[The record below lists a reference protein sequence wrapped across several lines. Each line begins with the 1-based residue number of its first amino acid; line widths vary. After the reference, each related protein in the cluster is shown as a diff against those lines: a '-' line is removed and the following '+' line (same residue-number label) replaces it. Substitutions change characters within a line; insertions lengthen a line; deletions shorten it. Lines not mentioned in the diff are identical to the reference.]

1 MNTLF
6 LSVVIGVIIWFT
18 KLQARHVHFL
28 HMAQLEKYQ
37 ISDYIF
43 WISRNKK
50 QLPDYKEI
58 YFTLAL
64 IFTGL
69 WCIYLNLTKAEI
81 LLVMLWVTGTIY
93 LFFRR
98 DRLQDKKKL
107 VFTPRAIRLF
117 ITSNFLFLYLTF
129 DILFRIFSSTQY
141 PTILVIFIIISAQI
155 MYQLAF
161 YFILLGLLINYPIE
175 TVINKYYFQSAK
187 HVIRKSKTSVIGITG
202 SYGKTSVKDILCSL
216 LSIKYKT
223 LKTPESYNTPMGI
236 CKIIR
241 RDLKQDYDFFVVEM
255 GARRSGEIKELCNL
269 VKPVTGIITAI
280 GPQHLKTFGSLE
292 SISETKYELIKSLPE
307 NGTAVLNGDDPICA
321 EMANKRFLKKTILFG
336 IDFEIPPSS
345 FTKRGGGGDYTFI
358 EAKNITIDSEG
369 SSFILKNGQ
378 SEIEIKSHLLGYQN
392 IYNILAATAVALH
405 YGLTLQEVKT
415 VVKDLKP
422 IPHRLQLIK
431 NPNGIIIIDD
441 AFNSNP
447 VGARMA
453 LDVLR
458 SFKGGKKTLVT
469 PGLVELGEIEY
480 EENKKLGEKAASICD
495 YVIVVGKTQS
505 KPIIAGLEEKG
516 FSSDKI
522 KNVHSLDKVSQYL
535 QTILKP
541 NDIVLFEND
550 LPDNYL

>member
-1 MNTLF
+1 MNTFFILVIF
-6 LSVVIGVIIWFT
+6 GVVIWFT
-18 KLQARHVHFL
+18 KLQARHEHFL

-64 IFTGL
+64 VFTGL
-69 WCIYLNLTKAEI
+69 WCLYLDLNKAEM
-81 LLVMLWVTGTIY
+81 LLIMLWVIGTIY

-98 DRLQDKKKL
+98 DRLKCKKKL

-129 DILFRIFSSTQY
+129 DILFRIFSSAQY
-141 PTILVIFIIISAQI
+141 PTILGIFIIISAQI
-155 MYQLAF
+155 MYQFAF
-161 YFILLGLLINYPIE
+161 YFILLGLLINYPVE
-175 TVINKYYFQSAK
+175 TVINKYYFQSARR
-187 HVIRKSKTSVIGITG
+187 VIRKRKTTVIGITG
-202 SYGKTSVKDILCSL
+202 SYGKTSVKNILYTL
-216 LSIKYKT
+216 LSTKYKT

-236 CKIIR
+236 CKIIH

-255 GARRSGEIKELCNL
+255 GARRSGDIKELCDL

-292 SISETKYELIKSLPE
+292 NISETKYELIKSLPE
-307 NGTAVLNGDDPICA
+307 NSVAVLNGDDPVCA
-321 EMANKRFLKKTILFG
+321 EMANKRFLKKTIFFG
-336 IDFEIPPSS
+336 IDFEIPPPS
-345 FTKRGGGGDYTFI
+345 FI
-358 EAKNITIDSEG
+358 EAKKIIIDSEG
-369 SSFILKNGQ
+369 SCFILKNGR
-378 SEIEIKSHLLGYQN
+378 SEIEIKSHLLGRQN
-392 IYNILAATAVALH
+392 IYNILAAAAVALH
-405 YGLTLQEVKT
+405 YGLSLQELKT
-415 VVKDLKP
+415 AVKDLKP

-431 NPNGIIIIDD
+431 NPNGIIIIDN

-447 VGARMA
+447 VGASMA

-480 EENKKLGEKAASICD
+480 EENKKFGEKAASICD

-522 KNVHSLDKVSQYL
+522 KSVNSLDKASQCL
-535 QTILKP
+535 RTILKP